1 MKRSSFCTMAISL
14 AGALSSGA
22 ACAQSSVTLYGIV
35 DAGLAYV
42 NNQGGH
48 SSVSQTSGVLQGSR
62 FGFRGS
68 EDLGGGYKTIFVLE
82 NGFNVNNGSLGQ
94 GGLLFG
100 RQAYVGL
107 STPGGTVSFGRQYD
121 FLINLFPMTNI
132 TEGGVYSFHLGDYD
146 RLGGERLNNA
156 VSYQTPVFNGLQ
168 AGAMYSLGGVPGSLA
183 TNSAFS
189 GGIWYSGSAINFA
202 AAYTSINNTSV
213 SPTAGLGVSSLLGSP
228 AGTATI
234 SLDRL
239 DIAGVGA
246 SYAFQSAILHAVYT
260 RTDFRRGGASAVLNA
275 YEAGATWYVTPTIAL
290 LLGGNYYK
298 LGAVHWVEPIAVVDK
313 FLSKRTDLYAQ
324 VNYLHA
330 SGSGVKAV
338 LVSNAPSSGD
348 AQLGVTLGI
357 RHKF

>member
-1 MKRSSFCTMAISL
+1 MKRSSFCTVAISL
-14 AGALSSGA
+14 AGAFSSGA
-22 ACAQSSVTLYGIV
+22 VSAQSSVTLYGIV

-42 NNQGGH
+42 NNEGGH
-48 SSVSQTSGVLQGSR
+48 SLVSQTSGVMQGSR
-62 FGFRGS
+62 FGFRGTG
-68 EDLGGGYKTIFVLE
+68 DLGGRYKTIFVLE

-94 GGLLFG
+94 GGLEFG

-107 STPGGTVSFGRQYD
+107 STPGGTLTFGRQYD
-121 FLINLFPMTNI
+121 FMVNLFPMTNI
-132 TEGGVYSFHLGDYD
+132 TEGGVYAFHLGDYD

-156 VSYQTPVFNGLQ
+156 ISYQTPILNGFQ
-168 AGAMYSLGGVPGSLA
+168 AGAMYSFGGVPGSIA

-213 SPTAGLGVSSLLGSP
+213 SPTAGLGVPLLLGLP
-228 AGTATI
+228 AGTASV
-234 SLDRL
+234 SLNRL
-239 DIAGVGA
+239 NIAGVGA
-246 SYAFQSAILHAVYT
+246 SYAFQSAVVHAVYT
-260 RTDFRRGGASAVLNA
+260 RTDFRQGRSSAILNA
-275 YEAGATWYVTPTIAL
+275 YDAGATWYVTPAFTI

-298 LGAVHWVEPIAVVDK
+298 LGHVHWIEPIVAVDE

-324 VNYLHA
+324 FNYLHV
-330 SGSGVKAV
+330 SGSGARAV

-348 AQLGVTLGI
+348 AQLAVTVGI

>member
-1 MKRSSFCTMAISL
+1 MKRSTFCAAAISL
-14 AGALSSGA
+14 IGLLSSGV

-48 SSVSQTSGVLQGSR
+48 SSVAQTSGVMQGSR

-82 NGFNVNNGSLGQ
+82 NGFNVNSGSLGQ

-107 STPGGTVSFGRQYD
+107 STPGGTVTVGRQYD
-121 FLINLFPMTNI
+121 FLTYLFPMTNI

-146 RLGGERLNNA
+146 RLGSERLNNA
-156 VSYQTPVFNGLQ
+156 VSYQTPVFKGLQ
-168 AGAMYSLGGVPGSLA
+168 AGAMYSFGGAPGSLA
-183 TNSAFS
+183 TNSAYS
-189 GGIWYSGSAINFA
+189 VGITYSGSAINLA

-213 SPTAGLGVSSLLGSP
+213 SPTNGLGVPSLLGSRP
-228 AGTATI
+228 GTATVN
-234 SLDRL
+234 LDRL
-239 DIAGVGA
+239 NILGIGA
-246 SYAFQSAILHAVYT
+246 SYAIQSAILHAVYT
-260 RTDFRRGGASAVLNA
+260 RTDFRRAGESKVLSA
-275 YEAGATWYVTPTIAL
+275 YEAGATWYVTPTFAL
-290 LLGGNYYK
+290 LLGANYYK
-298 LGAVHWVEPIAVVDK
+298 MGDAHWVQPIAVVDN

-338 LVSNAPSSGD
+338 LVSNAPSSSNT
-348 AQLGVTLGI
+348 QLGVTFGI